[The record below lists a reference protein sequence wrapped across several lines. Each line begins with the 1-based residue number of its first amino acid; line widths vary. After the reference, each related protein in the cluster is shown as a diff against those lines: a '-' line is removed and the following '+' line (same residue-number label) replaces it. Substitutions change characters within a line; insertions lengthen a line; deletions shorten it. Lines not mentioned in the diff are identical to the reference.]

1 MGNKMNIILISN
13 NSAKAKTL
21 TFTGKHLVLLA
32 AGFFFVSVLL
42 AMVLNYLSLRYADK
56 IDSPTLR
63 TLVLSAQQEEHEKTQ
78 SYLRDSLNAMAVRM
92 GQMQAHLL
100 RLDSVGA
107 RLAELSGIKPQ
118 EFLFN
123 EIPGQG
129 GALSTLP
136 AQDISLSEFSNQI
149 QELSRALDDRS
160 DKLGALE
167 SLLMED
173 RLKKKMV
180 PSVMPIDAKWYSSGF
195 GFRID
200 PFSGRRVFHEGV
212 DFMAEVG
219 TPVVAAAGGVVVY
232 SDRHPEYGNMIDVD
246 HGNDFVTR
254 YAHASKRLVKVGQVV
269 VRGQKIAEVG
279 STGRSTGPH
288 LHFEVRHRGLPQNPS
303 RFLKMP
309 G

>member
-1 MGNKMNIILISN
+1 
-13 NSAKAKTL
+13 L
-21 TFTGKHLVLLA
+21 TSTHLVLLA
-32 AGFFFVSVLL
+32 GLFFLAAVLL
-42 AMVLNYLSLRYADK
+42 AMGLNYLSLRYADK

-63 TLVLSAQQEEHEKTQ
+63 SLILSVQQEERQKTQ

-92 GQMQAHLL
+92 GQMQAQLL

-123 EIPGQG
+123 QTPGQG
-129 GALSTLP
+129 GVTPLP
-136 AQDISLSEFSNQI
+136 SQDMSFIEFNNKI
-149 QELSRALDDRS
+149 EELSRVLEDRS
-160 DKLGALE
+160 DKLGALD
-167 SLLMED
+167 SLLMQD
-173 RLKKKMV
+173 RLRKKML

-195 GFRID
+195 GVRID
-200 PFSGRRVFHEGV
+200 PFSGRSAFHEGV
-212 DFMAEVG
+212 DFTATVG
-219 TPVVAAAGGVVVY
+219 TPIVAAAGGVIVY
-232 SDRHPEYGNMIDVD
+232 SDYHPEYGNMIDID
-246 HGNDFVTR
+246 HGNDFVSR
-254 YAHASKRLVKVGQVV
+254 YAHASKRLVKLGQVV

-279 STGRSTGPH
+279 NTGRSTGPH

>member
-1 MGNKMNIILISN
+1 MNIILISN

-21 TFTGKHLVLLA
+21 TLTSRHLVFLVL
-32 AGFFFVSVLL
+32 GFFLASVIM
-42 AMVLNYLSLRYADK
+42 AMGLNYLSLRYADK

-63 TLVLSAQQEEHEKTQ
+63 SFVLSVQQEEHQKTQ

-92 GQMQAHLL
+92 GQMQAQLL

-123 EIPGQG
+123 QNPGQG
-129 GALSTLP
+129 GTLSTLP
-136 AQDISLSEFSNQI
+136 SQDISFIEFSNQI
-149 QELSRALDDRS
+149 QELSRTLDDRT

-167 SLLMED
+167 SVLMQD
-173 RLKKKMV
+173 RLKKKML
-180 PSVMPIDAKWYSSGF
+180 PSVLPVNTKWYSSGF
-195 GFRID
+195 GMRID
-200 PFSGRRVFHEGV
+200 PFSGKSHFHEGV
-212 DFMAEVG
+212 DFSAATG
-219 TPVVAAAGGVVVY
+219 TPIVAAAGGVVVY
-232 SDRHPEYGNMIDVD
+232 SDHHPEYGNMIDVD
-246 HGNDFVTR
+246 HGNDFVSR

-288 LHFEVRHRGLPQNPS
+288 LHFEVRHRGSPQNPS

>member
-1 MGNKMNIILISN
+1 MNIILISN

-21 TFTGKHLVLLA
+21 TLTSRHLVFLA
-32 AGFFFVSVLL
+32 VGFFFASVVM
-42 AMVLNYLSLRYADK
+42 AMGLNYLSLRYADK

-63 TLVLSAQQEEHEKTQ
+63 SLVLSVQQEEHQKTQ

-92 GQMQAHLL
+92 GQMQAQLL

-123 EIPGQG
+123 QNPGQG
-129 GALSTLP
+129 GTLSTLP
-136 AQDISLSEFSNQI
+136 SQDISFIEFSNQI
-149 QELSRALDDRS
+149 QELSRTLDDRT

-167 SLLMED
+167 SVLMQD
-173 RLKKKMV
+173 RLKKKML
-180 PSVMPIDAKWYSSGF
+180 PSVLPVNTKWYSSGF
-195 GFRID
+195 GMRID
-200 PFSGRRVFHEGV
+200 PFSGKSHFHEGV
-212 DFMAEVG
+212 DFSAATG
-219 TPVVAAAGGVVVY
+219 TPIVAAAGGVVVY
-232 SDRHPEYGNMIDVD
+232 SDHHPEYGNMIDVD
-246 HGNDFVTR
+246 HGNDFVSR

-288 LHFEVRHRGLPQNPS
+288 LHFEVRHRGSPQNPS

>member
-1 MGNKMNIILISN
+1 MNIILISN

-21 TFTGKHLVLLA
+21 TLTGKHLVLLA
-32 AGFFFVSVLL
+32 AGFFFASVLI

-56 IDSPTLR
+56 IDSPALKS
-63 TLVLSAQQEEHEKTQ
+63 LVLSAQQEEHEKTQ
-78 SYLRDSLNAMAVRM
+78 SYLRDSLNAMAIRM
-92 GQMQAHLL
+92 GQMQAQLL
-100 RLDSVGA
+100 RLDAVGE

-123 EIPGQG
+123 ETPGQG
-129 GALSTLP
+129 GALPTLP
-136 AQDISLSEFSNQI
+136 AQDISLVEFSNQI

-173 RLKKKMV
+173 RLRKKMV
-180 PSVMPIDAKWYSSGF
+180 PSVMPIDTKWYSSGF
-195 GFRID
+195 GLRID
-200 PFSGRRVFHEGV
+200 PFSGKRVFHEGV

-219 TPVVAAAGGVVVY
+219 TPVLAAAGGVVVY
-232 SDRHPEYGNMIDVD
+232 YDHHPEYGNMIDVD

-288 LHFEVRHRGLPQNPS
+288 LHFEVRHRGLPKNPS